1 MTEYNKEE
9 MLARSN
15 AAGRNKAS
23 RKINVVMVLPD
34 LGPHATGRLVT
45 SLPSSRYKV
54 TVIGINPTWGVDPVF
69 EKSGYK
75 IITLRKNGIQF
86 IRPLARLYQL
96 LIQFKPDILIG
107 SLFHANILT
116 RGARFLLYH
125 ALIVNFEVNTMLGQR
140 WRILLNRISTFLA
153 DGIIANSS
161 YVKQVVLRE
170 LNPGAEKVY
179 ELPTAII
186 KVSDFSL
193 AEPLRDS
200 SKIVIGTLGFLKSQ
214 KGYADLIY
222 AAHLL
227 KSRGICSFEV
237 WIVGDGS
244 LRDELE
250 DLAEQLGV
258 SPMIRFLGFRK
269 DIRELLPKMDIY
281 VQPSLYEGFCTAVTE
296 AMASGLPIVASDV
309 GGIKDIITHGETGY
323 LTEAQN
329 PHSLYEKICY
339 LIENPQ
345 TAKALGK
352 KARKYAETNLT
363 LESTVYKFERLLEGL
378 VENRY

>member
-1 MTEYNKEE
+1 MTECNKKEVW
-9 MLARSN
+9 ARSN
-15 AAGRNKAS
+15 AAGRNKAG

-54 TVIGINPTWGVDPVF
+54 TVIGINPTWGVDSVF
-69 EKSGYK
+69 EKSGYQM
-75 IITLRKNGIQF
+75 ITLRKNGVQF
-86 IRPLARLYQL
+86 IRPLVRLYQL

-116 RGARFLLYH
+116 RGARFLLPR

-153 DGIIANSS
+153 DCVIANSS

-170 LNPGAEKVY
+170 LKPGAKKVY

-227 KSRGICSFEV
+227 KPRVGCSFEV

-244 LRDELE
+244 LRDELK

-258 SPMIRFLGFRK
+258 SPIIKFLGFRK

-309 GGIKDIITHGETGY
+309 GGIKDIITQGETGY

-329 PHSLYEKICY
+329 PQSLYEKIRY
-339 LIENPQ
+339 LMENPQ
-345 TAKALGK
+345 IAKALGK
-352 KARKYAETNLT
+352 NARKYAETNLT
-363 LESTVYKFERLLEGL
+363 LKSTVYKFERLLEGL